1 MTHPHTHH
9 GRLKFVGP
17 EVMQA
22 FVEYNAKRGK
32 LAMVERCIL
41 HLDIASMDFHQVV
54 TVCREHE
61 LWEGLIYV
69 YNKGLGDYLTPLDF
83 MMQSLQ
89 ALIATPP
96 VADEASTREW
106 STRRCGLADKT
117 LAYIFFC
124 LSGTSIPTLHVI
136 TTHARTRTRTTRLSC
151 FRSRV

>member
-1 MTHPHTHH
+1 
-9 GRLKFVGP
+9 
-17 EVMQA
+17 MQA

-89 ALIATPP
+89 ALIANPP

-106 STRRCGLADKT
+106 STRLCGLADKT
-117 LAYIFFC
+117 LAYISFC
-124 LSGTSIPTLHVI
+124 LSGTSIPHTLHVI
-136 TTHARTRTRTTRLSC
+136 TTHTTRLSC
-151 FRSRV
+151 YRSRV